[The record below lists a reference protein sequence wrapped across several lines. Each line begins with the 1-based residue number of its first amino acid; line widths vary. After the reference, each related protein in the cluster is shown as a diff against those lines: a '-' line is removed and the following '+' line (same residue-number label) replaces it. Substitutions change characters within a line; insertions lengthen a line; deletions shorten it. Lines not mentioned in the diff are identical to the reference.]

1 MNLCLLT
8 EAMVELY
15 GHVCEQLIKD
25 FEDLKVVNQQL
36 DNM

>member
-1 MNLCLLT
+1 MAMAKLT
-8 EAMVELY
+8 DARIT
-15 GHVCEQLIKD
+15 CEQLIKD